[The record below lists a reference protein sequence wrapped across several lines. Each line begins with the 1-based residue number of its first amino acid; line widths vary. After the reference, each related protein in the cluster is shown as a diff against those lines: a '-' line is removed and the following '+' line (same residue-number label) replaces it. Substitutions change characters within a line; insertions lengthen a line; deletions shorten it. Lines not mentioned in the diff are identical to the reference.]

1 MKALKDLFEIMAMA
15 VESNKKGHGQWF
27 INYSGHVDKV
37 DIRYYFSGWKPDA
50 HCESM
55 HVDLNEDGIQAA
67 YWFIK
72 TKLY

>member
-1 MKALKDLFEIMAMA
+1 MKTLKDLFEIMAMA
-15 VESNKKGHGQWF
+15 VESNKKNRGQWF

-37 DIRYYFSGWKPDA
+37 DIKYYFNEWKPDA

-55 HVDLNEDGIQAA
+55 NVDLTDDGIQAA